1 MVALVTL
8 LLQKMVNF
16 DLLFLFYLQ
25 GLLTFPDGSHG
36 IPRNE
41 GFFEGNK
48 LIRREQCGQ
57 KVARAEQ
64 AAIKAKNI
72 AAKL

>member
-1 MVALVTL
+1 MTSCLISS
-8 LLQKMVNF
+8 
-16 DLLFLFYLQ
+16 

-64 AAIKAKNI
+64 AAAKAKNI
-72 AAKL
+72 AIKLG